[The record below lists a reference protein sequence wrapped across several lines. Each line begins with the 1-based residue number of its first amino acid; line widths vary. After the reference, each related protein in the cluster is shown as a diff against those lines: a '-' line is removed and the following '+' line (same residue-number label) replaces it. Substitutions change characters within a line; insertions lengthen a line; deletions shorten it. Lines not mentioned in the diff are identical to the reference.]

1 MVNFGNNINNDPYG
15 SAIGIWQ
22 YSTLTNQT
30 IIINAYEY
38 TSPVVAPPAFKEF
51 LSIPGNTSDSMRI
64 TNMTDLTIEL
74 EQAGGYRDSFITLT
88 FKNDVRVLTKAI
100 ELHDALIPKIKARA
114 KGNWTMQNMFQPI
127 PTVFGKIGAE
137 KGGDMLGFDRFN
149 ETVVLFQTYLAWNG
163 ASQDKFFQSQ
173 GDWLISEL
181 STYAKSIGKSNPFI
195 YLDYAYK
202 TQKPLVSYGAKNV
215 AKIRAAAKKY
225 DPNGVFQ
232 TMVPGGFKIS
242 KVREKDVVVP

>member
-1 MVNFGNNINNDPYG
+1 
-15 SAIGIWQ
+15 
-22 YSTLTNQT
+22 
-30 IIINAYEY
+30 
-38 TSPVVAPPAFKEF
+38 
-51 LSIPGNTSDSMRI
+51 
-64 TNMTDLTIEL
+64 
-74 EQAGGYRDSFITLT
+74 
-88 FKNDVRVLTKAI
+88 
-100 ELHDALIPKIKARA
+100 
-114 KGNWTMQNMFQPI
+114 MFQPI

-137 KGGDMLGFDRFN
+137 RGGDMLGFDRFN
-149 ETVVLFQTYLAWNG
+149 ETVVRMYSRLSPTISITNTPSHLVFQTYLAWNG

-181 STYAKSIGKSNPFI
+181 SKYAKSIGKSNPFI

-202 TQKPLVSYGAKNV
+202 TQKPLESYGAKNV

-242 KVREKDVVVP
+242 KVSEKDVVVP